1 MTERIIAD
9 NIDDIYREICHRLL
23 EKSTPIAGTHELNNL
38 SFTLTNI
45 DNNIVNIRN
54 ISKSYLFGE
63 LLWYMTARED
73 IEFIQKF
80 SGFWGRI
87 SDDGVTSNSA
97 YGHIL
102 FKRHGFNQV
111 EKIIELLKTDK
122 NSRRAVLNLNVPN
135 PNVIETKDEI
145 CTIALQMYIRDNK
158 LHCTGIM
165 RSNDIYLGT
174 PYDVAFF
181 TELQKYIA
189 HRVGVEYGTY
199 THFVVS
205 IHVYDRNF
213 DELKEIIKREPTSK
227 LTVDIE
233 ALNMVKGYL
242 DLMICKSDNPKQYI
256 IDLFNYFIIYK
267 ETKYENKSN

>member
-1 MTERIIAD
+1 MNRIIKD
-9 NIDDIYREICHRLL
+9 NIDDIYREVCKRLL
-23 EKSTPIAGTHELNNL
+23 KKGTVVNNTREINNL

-45 DNNIVNIRN
+45 DNNIINIRN

-63 LLWYMTARED
+63 LLWYMTARDD
-73 IEFIQKF
+73 IAFIQKF

-111 EKIIELLKTDK
+111 DKIIELLKVDP
-122 NSRRAVLNLNVPN
+122 NSRRAVLNFNVPN

-145 CTIALQMYIRDNK
+145 CTIALQMYIRNGK
-158 LHCTGIM
+158 LNCTGIM
-165 RSNDIYLGT
+165 RSNDIWLGT

-181 TELQKYIA
+181 TELQKYVA
-189 HRVGVEYGTY
+189 HRLNVECGTY

-205 IHVYDRNF
+205 IHCYDRNLE
-213 DELKEIIKREPTSK
+213 DIKQV
-227 LTVDIE
+227 LTRKAETKISIDIE
-233 ALNMVKGYL
+233 KLNNFKYALDAAIIQSPV
-242 DLMICKSDNPKQYI
+242 PKDDI
-256 IDLFNYFIIYK
+256 IRLYKEYEIYK
-267 ETKYENKSN
+267 ETKI

>member
-1 MTERIIAD
+1 MNRIVSN
-9 NIDDIYREICHRLL
+9 NIDDIYREICHQLL
-23 EKSTPIAGTHELNNL
+23 NEGEIVGNTLELNNL
-38 SFTLTNI
+38 SFTLTDLN
-45 DNNIVNIRN
+45 NNIVNIRN

-73 IEFIQKF
+73 IDFIQKF

-111 EKIIELLKTDK
+111 DKIIELLQIDE
-122 NSRRAVLNLNVPN
+122 NSRRAVLNFNVPN
-135 PNVIETKDEI
+135 ENVIDTKDEI
-145 CTIALQMYIRDNK
+145 CTIALQLYIRDGK
-158 LHCTGIM
+158 LNCTGIM

-189 HRVGVEYGTY
+189 HRVGVEVGTY

-205 IHVYDRNF
+205 IHAYKRNLEQIKDVVEAIRPTKKLKIDIEKLNEKKEILNDAIVQSSTPKTDIIILF
-213 DELKEIIKREPTSK
+213 DEAEIYEE
-227 LTVDIE
+227 V
-233 ALNMVKGYL
+233 A
-242 DLMICKSDNPKQYI
+242 
-256 IDLFNYFIIYK
+256 
-267 ETKYENKSN
+267 YEN

>member
-1 MTERIIAD
+1 MKRIVAD
-9 NIDDIYREICHRLL
+9 NIDDIYRKLCKNLL
-23 EKSTPIAGTHELNNL
+23 KYGKSVGNTLELNNV

-45 DNNIVNIRN
+45 DNNIINIRN

-73 IEFIQKF
+73 IDFIQKF

-102 FKRHGFNQV
+102 FKRHGFDQV
-111 EKIIELLKTDK
+111 AKIIELLKTDK

-145 CTIALQMYIRDNK
+145 CTIALQMYIRDDK

-165 RSNDIYLGT
+165 RSNDIWLGT

-189 HRVGVEYGTY
+189 HRVGVGCGTY
-199 THFVVS
+199 THFVTS
-205 IHVYDRNF
+205 IHAYDRNHE
-213 DELKEIIKREPTSK
+213 DIKKVTKRKAATKIEI
-227 LTVDIE
+227 LIE
-233 ALNMVKGYL
+233 NL
-242 DLMICKSDNPKQYI
+242 
-256 IDLFNYFIIYK
+256 
-267 ETKYENKSN
+267 ETFKYEIEGLICTSNNPRYDIIQLYKNYHIYEERVM

>member
-1 MTERIIAD
+1 MTEFYRA
-9 NIDDIYREICHRLL
+9 NNMDDIYRQLCCDLIEHGKVVR
-23 EKSTPIAGTHELNNL
+23 GTHEINNYG
-38 SFTLTNI
+38 FTLTDI
-45 DNNIVNIRN
+45 RNNIINIRN

-73 IEFIQKF
+73 IDFIQKF

-111 EKIIELLKTDK
+111 DKIIDLLKFDK
-122 NSRRAVLNLNVPN
+122 DSRRAVLNLNVPN
-135 PNVIETKDEI
+135 KNVIETKDEI
-145 CTIALQMYIRDNK
+145 CTIALQFYIRDGK
-158 LHCTGIM
+158 LDCTGIM
-165 RSNDIYLGT
+165 RSNDIWLGT

-189 HRVGVEYGTY
+189 HRLGVAYGVY
-199 THFVVS
+199 NHFVVS

-213 DELKEIIKREPTSK
+213 DALREVIECVPLTK
-227 LTVDIE
+227 LSVDIE
-233 ALNMVKGYL
+233 RL
-242 DLMICKSDNPKQYI
+242 DANKRLLENLIVNSKNPKEDI
-256 IDLFNYFIIYK
+256 IHYFNEFGIYEEIEGGSQK
-267 ETKYENKSN
+267 

>member
-1 MTERIIAD
+1 MSRIVA
-9 NIDDIYREICHRLL
+9 NNMDDIYREICDRLL
-23 EKSTPIAGTHELNNL
+23 NEGAKVNNTLELNNF
-38 SFTLTNI
+38 SFTLTDI
-45 DNNIVNIRN
+45 RNNVINIRN

-63 LLWYMTARED
+63 LLWYMTARND
-73 IEFIQKF
+73 IDFIQKF

-111 EKIIELLKTDK
+111 HKIIDLLIADP
-122 NSRRAVLNLNVPN
+122 NSRRAVLNFNVPN

-145 CTIALQMYIRDNK
+145 CTIALQMYIRDGK
-158 LHCTGIM
+158 LNCTGIM
-165 RSNDIYLGT
+165 RSNDIWLGT

-199 THFVVS
+199 THFVTS
-205 IHVYDRNF
+205 IHAYDRNF
-213 DELKEIIKREPTSK
+213 DDLVGVLTRKPTSR

-233 ALNMVKGYL
+233 KLNNVKHTLDAL
-242 DLMICKSDNPKQYI
+242 ICESGAPKADVI
-256 IDLFNYFIIYK
+256 KYFKDYGICQ
-267 ETKYENKSN
+267 EEVYEN

>member
-1 MTERIIAD
+1 MHICTA
-9 NIDDIYREICHRLL
+9 NNLDDIYREICNRLL
-23 EKSTPIAGTHELNNL
+23 NEGTTVSNTRELNNA
-38 SFTLTNI
+38 SFTLTDI
-45 DNNIVNIRN
+45 TNNVINIRN

-63 LLWYMTARED
+63 LLWYMTARDD
-73 IEFIQKF
+73 IDFIQKF

-87 SDDGVTSNSA
+87 SDDGVHSNSA

-111 EKIIELLKTDK
+111 EKIIDLLKTDK
-122 NSRRAVLNLNVPN
+122 NSRRAVLNFNVPN
-135 PNVIETKDEI
+135 VNVIETKDEI

-165 RSNDIYLGT
+165 RSNDIWLGT
-174 PYDVAFF
+174 PYDVTFF

-199 THFVVS
+199 THFVTS

-213 DELKEIIKREPTSK
+213 EDLKNVLIRKAETK

-233 ALNMVKGYL
+233 KLNTWKEALDEAV
-242 DLMICKSDNPKQYI
+242 CKSPIPKDEVI
-256 IDLFNYFIIYK
+256 RLFNEYGICQ
-267 ETKYENKSN
+267 EVAV

>member
-1 MTERIIAD
+1 MKHIQSN
-9 NIDDIYREICHRLL
+9 NIDDIYRKLCQKLIESGKPVNGTREI
-23 EKSTPIAGTHELNNL
+23 NNL
-38 SFTLTNI
+38 SFTLTDI
-45 DNNIVNIRN
+45 RNNIVNIRN

-73 IEFIQKF
+73 IGFIQKF

-87 SDDGVTSNSA
+87 SDDGVKSNSA

-102 FKRHGFNQV
+102 FKRHGFDQV

-145 CTIALQMYIRDNK
+145 CTIALQMYIRDDK

-165 RSNDIYLGT
+165 RSNDVWLGT

-189 HRVGVEYGTY
+189 HRVGVGYGSY

-205 IHVYDRNF
+205 IHVYDRNYE
-213 DELKEIIKREPTSK
+213 DLKQVVLRQPTSRI
-227 LTVDIE
+227 TVDIE
-233 ALNMVKGYL
+233 KLNM
-242 DLMICKSDNPKQYI
+242 
-256 IDLFNYFIIYK
+256 YK
-267 ETKYENKSN
+267 EVLEKVICESEKPKDEVIKLFDKFGIYRETEVGVKAG

>member
-1 MTERIIAD
+1 MERIIAN
-9 NIDDIYREICHRLL
+9 NIDDIYRETCKRLL
-23 EKSTPIAGTHELNNL
+23 NDGRKVNNTYELNNF

-45 DNNIVNIRN
+45 ENNIVNIRN

-63 LLWYMTARED
+63 LLWYMTARHD
-73 IEFIQKF
+73 IDFIQKF

-102 FKRHGFNQV
+102 FKRHGFDQV
-111 EKIIELLKTDK
+111 HKIIELLLTDP
-122 NSRRAVLNLNVPN
+122 NSRRAVLNFNVPN

-145 CTIALQMYIRDNK
+145 CTIALQMYIRDGK
-158 LHCTGIM
+158 LNCTGIM
-165 RSNDIYLGT
+165 RSNDIWLGT

-199 THFVVS
+199 THFVTS
-205 IHVYDRNF
+205 IHAYDRNF
-213 DELKEIIKREPTSK
+213 DDLKAVLERTATTK
-227 LTVDIE
+227 LSVDIE
-233 ALNMVKGYL
+233 KLDEWKYSLDAL
-242 DLMICKSDNPKQYI
+242 ICNSIAPKVDI
-256 IDLFNYFIIYK
+256 ISLFREYEIYK
-267 ETKYENKSN
+267 EEKYEN

>member
-1 MTERIIAD
+1 MKTIVSS
-9 NIDDIYREICHRLL
+9 NIDSIYKLLCERLL
-23 EKSTPIAGTHELNNL
+23 KHGKTVNNTVELNNV
-38 SFTLTNI
+38 SFKLTDI
-45 DNNIVNIRN
+45 RNNIINVRN
-54 ISKSYLFGE
+54 ISESYLLGE

-73 IEFIQKF
+73 IDFIQKF

-122 NSRRAVLNLNVPN
+122 NSRRAVLNFNVPN

-145 CTIALQMYIRDNK
+145 CTIALQMYIRDGK
-158 LHCTGIM
+158 LNCTGIM
-165 RSNDIYLGT
+165 RSNDIWLGT

-199 THFVVS
+199 THFVTS

-213 DELKEIIKREPTSK
+213 EDLAGVLNCKAKTK

-233 ALNMVKGYL
+233 KLNAYKYAFEEYVVA
-242 DLMICKSDNPKQYI
+242 SATPKEEI
-256 IDLFNYFIIYK
+256 INLF
-267 ETKYENKSN
+267 EKYGVCQEVEI

>member
-1 MTERIIAD
+1 MKHIEAN
-9 NIDDIYREICHRLL
+9 NIDDIYRDICYELLKNGKTVNNTREI
-23 EKSTPIAGTHELNNL
+23 NNL
-38 SFTLTNI
+38 SFTLTDIN
-45 DNNIVNIRN
+45 NNIVNIRN

-73 IEFIQKF
+73 IDFIQKF

-102 FKRHGFNQV
+102 FKRHGFDQV
-111 EKIIELLKTDK
+111 AKIIELLKTDK
-122 NSRRAVLNLNVPN
+122 NSRRAVLNLNMPN

-158 LHCTGIM
+158 LYCTGIM
-165 RSNDIYLGT
+165 RSNDIWLGT

-205 IHVYDRNF
+205 IHAYDRNF
-213 DELKEIIKREPTSK
+213 EDINEVTYRKPTTKIS
-227 LTVDIE
+227 VDIE
-233 ALNMVKGYL
+233 KLNENKEIL
-242 DLMICKSDNPKQYI
+242 DAAICKSAAPKDDIVRFFYQRH
-256 IDLFNYFIIYK
+256 IYT
-267 ETKYENKSN
+267 EVPVCL

>member
-1 MTERIIAD
+1 MHIATANTFD
-9 NIDDIYREICHRLL
+9 YIYRAVCSRLL
-23 EKSTPIAGTHELNNL
+23 DEGTNVGNTRELNNV
-38 SFTLTNI
+38 SFTLTDI
-45 DNNIVNIRN
+45 RNNVVNIRN

-63 LLWYMTARED
+63 LLWYMTARDD
-73 IEFIQKF
+73 IDFIQKF

-87 SDDGVTSNSA
+87 SDDGVHSNSA

-102 FKRHGFNQV
+102 FKRHGFDQV

-122 NSRRAVLNLNVPN
+122 HSRRAVLNFNVPN
-135 PNVIETKDEI
+135 VNVIETKDEI

-165 RSNDIYLGT
+165 RSNDIWLGT

-189 HRVGVEYGTY
+189 HRVGVDYGSY
-199 THFVVS
+199 THFVTS

-213 DELKEIIKREPTSK
+213 EDLAEVVTRDAETR

-233 ALNMVKGYL
+233 KLN
-242 DLMICKSDNPKQYI
+242 DLKYSLETAICESATPK
-256 IDLFNYFIIYK
+256 DDVVSLFNEYGICQEVQI
-267 ETKYENKSN
+267 

>member
-1 MTERIIAD
+1 MATIVSN
-9 NIDDIYREICHRLL
+9 NIDDIYRETCRLLL
-23 EKSTPIAGTHELNNL
+23 EKGQTVGNTKELNNF
-38 SFTLTNI
+38 SFTLTDIN
-45 DNNIVNIRN
+45 NNIINIRN

-63 LLWYMTARED
+63 LLWYMTARND
-73 IEFIQKF
+73 IDFIQKF

-111 EKIIELLKTDK
+111 DKIIELLMTDN

-145 CTIALQMYIRDNK
+145 CTIALQMYIRDGK

-165 RSNDIYLGT
+165 RSNDIWLGT

-189 HRVGVEYGTY
+189 HRVGVECGTY
-199 THFVVS
+199 THFVTS
-205 IHVYDRNF
+205 IHAYDRNF
-213 DELKEIIKREPTSK
+213 DDLKDVLIRKATTK
-227 LTVDIE
+227 LSVDIE
-233 ALNMVKGYL
+233 RINKLKYSLDALV
-242 DLMICKSDNPKQYI
+242 CESATPKDDI
-256 IDLFNYFIIYK
+256 INIFKDYQIYT
-267 ETKYENKSN
+267 EEVL

>member
-1 MTERIIAD
+1 MSNLVAN
-9 NIDDIYREICHRLL
+9 NIDDIYREICDRLL
-23 EKSTPIAGTHELNNL
+23 NEGSKVNNTYELNNFT
-38 SFTLTNI
+38 FTLTDIN
-45 DNNIVNIRN
+45 NNIINIRN

-73 IEFIQKF
+73 INFIQKF

-87 SDDGVTSNSA
+87 SDDGVKSNSA

-111 EKIIELLKTDK
+111 DKIIELLMTDP

-145 CTIALQMYIRDNK
+145 CTIALQMYIRDGRLN
-158 LHCTGIM
+158 CTGIM
-165 RSNDIYLGT
+165 RSNDIWLGT

-189 HRVGVEYGTY
+189 HRLNVKYGTY
-199 THFVVS
+199 THFVTS
-205 IHVYDRNF
+205 IHAYERNF
-213 DELKEIIKREPTSK
+213 DDLKGVLTRKAETK
-227 LTVDIE
+227 LSLDIE
-233 ALNMVKGYL
+233 KLNAYKYSLDTVINESATPKDDIVK
-242 DLMICKSDNPKQYI
+242 
-256 IDLFNYFIIYK
+256 LFSEYNIYK
-267 ETKYENKSN
+267 EESYEN